1 MSTEE
6 KKSEPVQVSISELSK
21 RGYQLLKED
30 HIAEAEENF
39 RRLLEMEPTNNYALV
54 GLGDA
59 ARKRKSYH
67 EAIKHYEVCL
77 LHHVGNKYALVGLAD
92 SYRSLKQFHRAIEIW
107 EKYLAQG
114 DSDVTVL
121 TRIADAYR

>member
-1 MSTEE
+1 MNNEE
-6 KKSEPVQVSISELSK
+6 KTSEHVPVSISELSK

-39 RRLLEMEPTNNYALV
+39 RRILEVEPQNNYALV
-54 GLGDA
+54 GMGDA

-67 EAIKHYEVCL
+67 EAIRYYEECL
-77 LHHVGNKYALVGLAD
+77 GYHVGNKYALVGLAD

-121 TRIADAYR
+121 TRI